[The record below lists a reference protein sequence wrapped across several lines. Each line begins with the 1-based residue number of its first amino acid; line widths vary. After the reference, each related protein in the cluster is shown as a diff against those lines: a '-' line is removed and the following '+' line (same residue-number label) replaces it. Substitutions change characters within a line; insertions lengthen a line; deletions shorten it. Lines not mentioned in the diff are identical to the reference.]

1 MRKEEV
7 AGGGNVLREQIKID
21 TNIQLE
27 SVTQVQPDEIQYD
40 AETTWRTDRQKSE
53 MSRFTQ
59 TTKSVK
65 PH

>member
-27 SVTQVQPDEIQYD
+27 SVTQVQLDEIQYD
-40 AETTWRTDRQKSE
+40 AETTWRTDRQKSLGPPKL
-53 MSRFTQ
+53 RRA
-59 TTKSVK
+59 
-65 PH
+65 

>member
-27 SVTQVQPDEIQYD
+27 SVTQMKFNTMLKQHD
-40 AETTWRTDRQKSE
+40 A
-53 MSRFTQ
+53 Q
-59 TTKSVK
+59 TGRRVK
-65 PH
+65 CLGPPKLQRA

>member
-27 SVTQVQPDEIQYD
+27 SVTQVQLDEIQYD

-53 MSRFTQ
+53 MSRSTQ

>member
-27 SVTQVQPDEIQYD
+27 SVTQVQLDEIQYD

>member
-27 SVTQVQPDEIQYD
+27 SVTQVQLDEIQYD

-53 MSRFTQ
+53 MSKFTQ